1 MKSIRKMVSAVL
13 ALGIACISTG
23 ITAIPAGAATTVTL
37 SPSDR
42 YEINGGVFEGW
53 GSSLC
58 WWANRVGYNDELSQK
73 CADLFYGEN
82 GLHLNIARFN
92 IGGGDDPSHHHITRT
107 DSNMPG
113 YTVYNNGQV
122 TYDWNADA
130 NQRNV
135 LRRCIEAAGDDMITE
150 MFSNSP
156 PYYMCKSGCS
166 TGNTDAGKN
175 NLKDDCYD
183 DFAEYLAEVCAHYQ
197 NEWGI
202 TVQSIDPMNEPYTN
216 FWGAY
221 SAKQEG
227 CHFDK
232 GNSESTILTELKKSL
247 QKRDL
252 NNIIISACDETSID
266 SQIDTYKALST
277 EAKQAISRIDT
288 HTYGGSKRGELKNL
302 ALTEGKNLWMS
313 EVDGKGTAG
322 TNAGNMEGGLWLAER
337 IITDCNGLNASA
349 WILWQLIDNHV
360 SSVGYNGNKDSGMP
374 DINTGFWGVAVA
386 DHDKNEVILSKKYY
400 AFGQFS
406 RYIRPGMIMLN
417 SSNRSMA
424 AFDKENGRVVVVA
437 LNLSGGNADYTF
449 DLSGFSKVGTEAQ
462 GIRTSSSEDW
472 KNIGATALQ
481 GNRLNVTLPA
491 NSITT
496 YIIDGMAG
504 ETERANKIDLSGA
517 KLSGTNAWQDSTD
530 SGYQKAFDGNRGSF
544 FDGVG
549 DGWVMADLGEVYDI
563 TTIGYCPRM
572 GYEYRC
578 GDGMFQVSD
587 NGTDWKTVYTVPGE
601 PSYGMHYVIPTTA
614 ATGRYVRYAVPSGAP
629 KNSYNKDSVYC
640 CNIAEIELYGTPS
653 TMKDYN
659 KIAIAPANVTG
670 SDPWNQTANDAK
682 KAFDGSTATFFDG
695 VGDGWVQA
703 DLGGTYLLQAIGFC
717 PREGKEFR
725 CADGMFMVSADGEN
739 WKTVYTVS
747 GVPGYGMQYIPLEG
761 ENITA
766 RYIKYAVPTGA
777 PKEPSNPDSVC
788 CCNIAEIEVYGTETA
803 AGPLRGDV
811 NSDGSVTVADAVML
825 TKYLSTEGTVKSWE
839 AGDLN
844 GDKKLNAKDLSLL
857 KQILL
862 RG

>member
-1 MKSIRKMVSAVL
+1 M
-13 ALGIACISTG
+13 
-23 ITAIPAGAATTVTL
+23 
-37 SPSDR
+37 
-42 YEINGGVFEGW
+42 
-53 GSSLC
+53 
-58 WWANRVGYNDELSQK
+58 
-73 CADLFYGEN
+73 
-82 GLHLNIARFN
+82 
-92 IGGGDDPSHHHITRT
+92 
-107 DSNMPG
+107 
-113 YTVYNNGQV
+113 
-122 TYDWNADA
+122 
-130 NQRNV
+130 
-135 LRRCIEAAGDDMITE
+135 
-150 MFSNSP
+150 
-156 PYYMCKSGCS
+156 
-166 TGNTDAGKN
+166 
-175 NLKDDCYD
+175 
-183 DFAEYLAEVCAHYQ
+183 
-197 NEWGI
+197 
-202 TVQSIDPMNEPYTN
+202 
-216 FWGAY
+216 
-221 SAKQEG
+221 
-227 CHFDK
+227 
-232 GNSESTILTELKKSL
+232 
-247 QKRDL
+247 
-252 NNIIISACDETSID
+252 
-266 SQIDTYKALST
+266 
-277 EAKQAISRIDT
+277 
-288 HTYGGSKRGELKNL
+288 
-302 ALTEGKNLWMS
+302 
-313 EVDGKGTAG
+313 
-322 TNAGNMEGGLWLAER
+322 
-337 IITDCNGLNASA
+337 
-349 WILWQLIDNHV
+349 
-360 SSVGYNGNKDSGMP
+360 
-374 DINTGFWGVAVA
+374 
-386 DHDKNEVILSKKYY
+386 
-400 AFGQFS
+400 
-406 RYIRPGMIMLN
+406 
-417 SSNRSMA
+417 
-424 AFDKENGRVVVVA
+424 
-437 LNLSGGNADYTF
+437 
-449 DLSGFSKVGTEAQ
+449 
-462 GIRTSSSEDW
+462 
-472 KNIGATALQ
+472 Q

-601 PSYGMHYVIPTTA
+601 PSYGMHYVIPTAA